1 MAPPPDPSVRRNAML
16 SSLELPPDWISGLL
30 MLSGRVPPHRFLEDQ
45 AGWARIIEDAGYL
58 ARCWGREA
66 AAAGWSHLDLFG
78 CSPGCARRLDRDG
91 LAMLLQ
97 GRLINSLASREA
109 VVANPAGPPHVYRRK
124 NMAESVPLWLA

>member
-1 MAPPPDPSVRRNAML
+1 ML
-16 SSLELPPDWISGLL
+16 RSLELPPYWISGLL
-30 MLSGRVPPHRFLEDQ
+30 TLSGRAPPDRFLEDQ
-45 AGWARIIEDAGYL
+45 AGWARIIEDADYL

-97 GRLINSLASREA
+97 GQTIGRITATEA
-109 VVANPAGPPHVYRRK
+109 IIMNPLGSPHRYRRK